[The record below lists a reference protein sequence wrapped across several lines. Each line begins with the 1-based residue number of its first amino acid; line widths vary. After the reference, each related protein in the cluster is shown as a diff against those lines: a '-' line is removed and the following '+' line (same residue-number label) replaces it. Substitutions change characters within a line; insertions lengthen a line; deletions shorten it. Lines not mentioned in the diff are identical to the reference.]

1 MARNKWYTAV
11 TRTIVAA
18 AMSALLLAV
27 APSSLWAM
35 PANQSSG
42 DMDRLRALSGQEFE
56 IAFMNM
62 MIQHHS
68 MALDMAMLVPDRAV
82 NQELKDMAQQM
93 IADQTREINEL
104 TGWLQQWYGV
114 APDQGMMMGDME
126 GMSMSD
132 MMMLESLT
140 GEEFEK
146 QFMTMM
152 RMHHMS
158 AIEMAELVPGRA
170 THAELN
176 TLAQNIIRTQTAE
189 IQEFESWLMAW
200 YNVDVAGGAMS
211 GGAPGMPRTGSGQE
225 LLGLLLLALGGVA
238 LGTLLVGGSV
248 LRTRRR

>member
-1 MARNKWYTAV
+1 MARNRWYTTA
-11 TRTIVAA
+11 TRTLVAA
-18 AMSALLLAV
+18 AMGALLLAV

-35 PANQSSG
+35 PANQSTS
-42 DMDRLRALSGQEFE
+42 DMDRLRGLSGQEFE

-68 MALDMAMLVPDRAV
+68 MALDMAKLVPDRAV
-82 NQELKDMAQQM
+82 NQELKDVAQQM
-93 IADQTREINEL
+93 IADQTREINEM
-104 TGWLQQWYGV
+104 TSWLQQWYGV
-114 APDQGMMMGDME
+114 APQQGMMGSME

-132 MMMLESLT
+132 MMMLETLT
-140 GEEFEK
+140 GAEFEK

-158 AIEMAELVPGRA
+158 AIEMAQLVPGRA
-170 THAELN
+170 THQELT

-225 LLGLLLLALGGVA
+225 VLGLLLLAMGSVA
-238 LGTLLVGGSV
+238 LGTLLVGRSV
-248 LRTRRR
+248 LRSRRR